1 MRCSCCSVCK
11 KNKSPPIKLNKL
23 THDYLGNNNEID
35 EHENN
40 KVPKCFYISLHDIYI
55 FIKDKVNQKHKTD

>member
-11 KNKSPPIKLNKL
+11 KNKSPPPPIKL
-23 THDYLGNNNEID
+23 THETE

-55 FIKDKVNQKHKTD
+55 FIKDKVKQKHKTD